1 LYQVRSLLF
10 VESKEHLNDVSKQVW
25 WQKEMLQQEKLKGR
39 TYRVWLLPSLIA
51 NESLNLSFINN
62 TINKKCN
69 NHKLAFI
76 NQPSPIF
83 THDYLS
89 CLQIKL
95 FPKIMLKTSIRW
107 FLVSNCIIWWYSWH
121 YLMTVSWNSFIRRST
136 LKSS

>member
-1 LYQVRSLLF
+1 MYQVRSLLF

-62 TINKKCN
+62 TITQKCN

-121 YLMTVSWNSFIRRST
+121 YLMTVSWNSFIRRSK